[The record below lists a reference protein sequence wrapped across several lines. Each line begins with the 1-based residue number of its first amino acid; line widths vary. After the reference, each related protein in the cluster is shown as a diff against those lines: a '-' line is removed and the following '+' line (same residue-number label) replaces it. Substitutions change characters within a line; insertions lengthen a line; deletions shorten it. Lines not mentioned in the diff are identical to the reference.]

1 MKKLSL
7 IVAMAALL
15 AANAF
20 AQNPGPGEDQ
30 ASKAKPA
37 TASEKAQAKSTR
49 KTEGAK
55 VAKSTKTDAEPG
67 NATTAK
73 HTTKTERKDASK
85 ARKSEGAKAAKAPK
99 DAAGPN

>member
-1 MKKLSL
+1 MKKLNL
-7 IVAMAALL
+7 VIAMAALL

-20 AQNPGPGEDQ
+20 AQTSGPGEDK
-30 ASKAKPA
+30 AAHAKPA
-37 TASEKAQAKSTR
+37 TASEKAEAKSTR
-49 KTEGAK
+49 KAEGAK

-85 ARKSEGAKAAKAPK
+85 ARKTEGTKAAKAPK
-99 DAAGPN
+99 EAAGPN